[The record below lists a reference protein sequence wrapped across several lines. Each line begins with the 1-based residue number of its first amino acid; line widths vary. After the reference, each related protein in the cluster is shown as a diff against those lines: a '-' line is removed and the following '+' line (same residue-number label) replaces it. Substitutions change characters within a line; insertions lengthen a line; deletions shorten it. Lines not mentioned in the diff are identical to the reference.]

1 MTRLTLEQASEQLA
15 ELGHPTRLSLYRV
28 LVKAGTRGMP
38 VADIQQ
44 QLDVPG
50 STLSHHIS
58 RLLKVGLVVQVREGR
73 VLRCHAQYECL
84 NLLIQFLMEEC
95 CADESC

>member
-15 ELGHPTRLSLYRV
+15 ELGHPTRLSLYRI

-58 RLLKVGLVVQVREGR
+58 RLLKVGLVIQVREGR
-73 VLRCHAQYECL
+73 VLRCHAQYERL

-95 CADESC
+95 CADECS